1 MKARRV
7 LWEDIERER
16 HVFLHK
22 FQQEAIDDHLSRYI
36 FMIAGSGGGK
46 SSFAPIWIYER
57 MASRANS
64 LVMFVEPTFKMLNN
78 IAIPKVIEFFKGT
91 PAEGEFIAKTMTYH
105 SKMGDILFISADKP
119 DLMEGLHVD
128 FIVADEIGQYKRRA
142 WVVLSN
148 RITMK
153 DGQLLGITTPYNL
166 GWLYREPYQEWK
178 KNRVAHHGGY
188 HFIQFASTANP
199 AISKEDIEQKR
210 HEMSA
215 AEFSMRYEGEFA
227 QARGLVYA
235 LPDGMV
241 MAVPEPGPND
251 EVFVAI
257 DFGFGDPTVFLY
269 YYIKDK
275 MFYFFK
281 EYVANATLY
290 EEHVSNNL
298 PLFIKYNIRNVF
310 YDPSNPQGASE
321 MRKCFEDEGLITKW
335 HPARNDILDGIRK
348 VKKVIMT
355 KAMYVDEHMSTTLD
369 EFENYVF
376 DEKDGE
382 PKDESN
388 HTMDCL
394 RYAVQGYYV
403 LLYVRGRV
411 PAPNFRKKGYAEQ
424 HIDAL
429 FNSPREGNWLEDF

>member
-1 MKARRV
+1 MTHRKILFEDVEGERRV
-7 LWEDIERER
+7 YP
-16 HVFLHK
+16 HK
-22 FQQEAIDDHLSRYI
+22 YQKEALKDLISRYI

-46 SSFAPIWIYER
+46 SSFAPIWIYQR
-57 MASRANS
+57 MSTRPGCM
-64 LVMFVEPTFKMLNN
+64 VMFVEPTFKMLNN

-178 KNRVAHHGGY
+178 KDRSPHHGGY
-188 HFIQFASTANP
+188 HFIQFASAENP
-199 AISKEDIEQKR
+199 AINKGDIEQKR
-210 HEMSA
+210 KEMSPE
-215 AEFSMRYEGEFA
+215 EFAMRYEGKFA
-227 QARGLVYA
+227 QARGLVYD
-235 LPDGMV
+235 LPEGSV
-241 MAVPEPGPND
+241 IPVPEPGEND
-251 EVFVAI
+251 EVFVSI

-269 YYIKDK
+269 YYIKNNT
-275 MFYFFK
+275 FYFFK

-290 EEHVSNNL
+290 EEHVNSNIQD
-298 PLFIKYNIRNVF
+298 FIKYNIRNIF
-310 YDPSNPQGASE
+310 YDPSGAQAAAQ
-321 MRKCFEDEGLITKW
+321 MRKCFEDAGLITKW
-335 HPARNDILDGIRK
+335 HPARNNLQDGIRK
-348 VKKVIMT
+348 VKKILLPGNMCFS
-355 KAMYVDEHMSTTLD
+355 ELMSVTLD

-376 DEKDGE
+376 DDKGE

-388 HTMDCL
+388 HTMDCV
-394 RYAVQGYYV
+394 RYAVQGYIT
-403 LLYVRGRV
+403 LLYVRGRI
-411 PAPNFRKKGYAEQ
+411 PIPTIKLRSLAAQ
-424 HIDAL
+424 HIDEL
-429 FNSPREGNWLEDF
+429 FTTERKTTWMEDF

>member
-1 MKARRV
+1 MNRKV
-7 LWEDIERER
+7 LFEDVNGERLI
-16 HVFLHK
+16 HLHK
-22 FQQEAIDDHLSRYI
+22 FQREALEDKISRYI

-46 SSFAPIWIYER
+46 SSFAPIWLYER
-57 MASRANS
+57 MVSRPGC
-64 LVMFVEPTFKMLNN
+64 LTMFVEPTFKMLNN
-78 IAIPKVIEFFKGT
+78 IAIPKVVEFFKGT

-105 SKMGDILFISADKP
+105 SKIGDILFISADKP

-178 KNRVAHHGGY
+178 KNRVPHHGGY

-199 AISKEDIEQKR
+199 AISKEDIEMKR
-210 HEMSA
+210 KEMSA
-215 AEFSMRYEGEFA
+215 AEFAMRYEGEFS
-227 QARGLVYA
+227 QSRGLVYS
-235 LPDGMV
+235 
-241 MAVPEPGPND
+241 VPESSVTQVPPPQNNE
-251 EVFVAI
+251 EVFVSV

-269 YYIKDK
+269 YYIKDNR
-275 MFYFFK
+275 FYFFK
-281 EYVANATLY
+281 EYYANATLY
-290 EEHVSNNL
+290 EEHVSANIND
-298 PLFIKYNIRNVF
+298 FITYNVRNVF

-348 VKKVIMT
+348 VKKVLMT
-355 KAMYVDEHMSTTLD
+355 GNMFFDKGMSSTLD

-382 PKDESN
+382 PKDEDN
-388 HTMDCL
+388 HCMDCI

-403 LLYVRGRV
+403 LMYVRGRIPV
-411 PAPNFRKKGYAEQ
+411 NERRIKTMAEQ
-424 HIDAL
+424 HIEEVL
-429 FNSPREGNWLEDF
+429 TERKRSNWLGDF

>member
-1 MKARRV
+1 MKRV
-7 LWEDIERER
+7 LWDDVGGER
-16 HVFLHK
+16 HIYPHI
-22 FQQEAIDDHLSRYI
+22 FQLEAIKDKLSRYI

-57 MASRANS
+57 MATRANS

-178 KNRVAHHGGY
+178 KNRTPHHGGY

-210 HEMSA
+210 AEMSA
-215 AEFSMRYEGEFA
+215 SEFAMRYEGEFS
-227 QARGLVYA
+227 QARGLVYS
-235 LPDGMV
+235 LPDG
-241 MAVPEPGPND
+241 AVTGVEPPENE
-251 EVFVAI
+251 EVYVSV
-257 DFGFGDPTVFLY
+257 DFGFGDPTIFLY
-269 YYIKDK
+269 YYIKDNT
-275 MFYFFK
+275 FFFFK
-281 EYVANATLY
+281 EYSATSTLY
-290 EEHVSNNL
+290 EEHVSANI
-298 PLFIKYNIRNVF
+298 PLFLKYNIRNVF
-310 YDPSNPQGASE
+310 YDPSNPQGALE
-321 MRKCFEDEGLITKW
+321 MRKAFEDEGLITKW
-335 HPARNDILDGIRK
+335 HPARNDILDGVRK
-348 VKKVIMT
+348 VKKIMLT
-355 KAMYVDEHMSTTLD
+355 GHMFFDEHMSQTLD

-382 PKDESN
+382 PKDENN
-388 HTMDCL
+388 HCMDCV
-394 RYAVQGYYV
+394 RYAVQGYLV
-403 LLYVRGRV
+403 LLYVRGR
-411 PAPNFRKKGYAEQ
+411 APHPQFHKKSLAEQ
-424 HIDAL
+424 HIAD
-429 FNSPREGNWLEDF
+429 LEDFKERPSWLGDF